1 MLIPYTQLSPETL
14 DELMSDY
21 ATRDGTDDGQYTTL
35 AERKAYLLAQLQSEQ
50 AFITYNYEHQQ
61 ACLVARHEVAPE
73 SLREYMSIKQA
84 LQEEAAEAKAESAL
98 EAEFTNL
105 YSSMAQ
111 SGAFPI
117 DLGHTCMTSGV
128 NALLE
133 SGKVTRSQLQDVFRR
148 HSMGDYGVVSWGDKL
163 QNLKAIKSKDY
174 MLSRYEVGGISIY
187 VEMLAGW
194 PRTMLMQPSE
204 R

>member
-1 MLIPYTQLSPETL
+1 MLIPYTQLTPEAL

-21 ATRDGTDDGQYTTL
+21 ATRDGTDDGQFTTL
-35 AERKAYLLAQLQSEQ
+35 DERKGYLLAQLQSEQ
-50 AFITYNYEHQQ
+50 AFITYNFEHQQ

-73 SLREYMSIKQA
+73 SLREFMAIKQA
-84 LQEEAAEAKAESAL
+84 LQEEAAEAQAELAL
-98 EAEFTNL
+98 EADFRNL
-105 YSSMAQ
+105 YSAMAQ
-111 SGAFPI
+111 NGAFPI
-117 DLGHTCMTSGV
+117 ELGHTCMTSGI

-133 SGKVTRSQLQDVFRR
+133 SGKVTRAQLQDIFRR

-163 QNLKAIKSKDY
+163 QNLKAIKTKGY